1 MVHKTEEIME
11 HLLDCDPAI
20 GYLTETWLT
29 SDNNHVTALVTSYG
43 YTLLNNR
50 RKDRPKETGGG
61 VGLLIESNVVKKQL
75 SSRMYSSFEL
85 TMVRITLLTKN
96 SLILIFVYRLLFI
109 PITVF
114 LEEITQLLEMTITS
128 YDVVILAGGVNIH
141 METNDLYARQ
151 MRDILD
157 MFNMVQHITVPTH
170 KMGHTLDI
178 VATFINNPIVTDIDV
193 SEYDLN
199 HHFLIDFKI
208 PCAPE
213 TCVQNC

>member
-1 MVHKTEEIME
+1 
-11 HLLDCDPAI
+11 
-20 GYLTETWLT
+20 
-29 SDNNHVTALVTSYG
+29 
-43 YTLLNNR
+43 
-50 RKDRPKETGGG
+50 
-61 VGLLIESNVVKKQL
+61 
-75 SSRMYSSFEL
+75 
-85 TMVRITLLTKN
+85 MVRITLLNKK
-96 SLILIFVYRLLFI
+96 SLILICVHRLLFI

-128 YDVVILAGGVNIH
+128 YDVVILAGDVNIH

-178 VATFINNPIVTDIDV
+178 VVTFTNNLIVTDIDV
-193 SEYDLN
+193 SEYDLS

-208 PCAPE
+208 TCAPG
-213 TCVQNC
+213 THVYKIVNYRNVKSRTFLSRYT